1 MFRKLYNSIR
11 LFALRRK
18 EPYCTFYNMLG
29 FLPNNIALFQQA
41 CRHRS
46 VSRRNQER
54 GDNERLEFLGDAVL
68 STIVSDILYNTY
80 KYKGEGFLS
89 KTRSKIV
96 QRETLNQVAK
106 EIGLDR
112 IIETSIHSQ
121 SHNNYTFGN
130 ALEAII
136 GAIYIDQ
143 GFERCRYIVE
153 EVIIKKYID
162 IEKLA
167 RQEVNFKS
175 RLIEWCQHHRLSYNF
190 EIDNASNDD
199 HNNIIFHSQVSIAGR
214 VMGEGSGYTKKEAQQ
229 NAAHE
234 AVRYIKRHKGLL
246 EELQELQ
253 LSYTTSPTTT
263 PPVL

>member
-80 KYKGEGFLS
+80 KSKEEGFLS

-153 EVIIKKYID
+153 EAIIKKYID

-175 RLIEWCQHHRLSYNF
+175 RLIE
-190 EIDNASNDD
+190 
-199 HNNIIFHSQVSIAGR
+199 
-214 VMGEGSGYTKKEAQQ
+214 
-229 NAAHE
+229 
-234 AVRYIKRHKGLL
+234 
-246 EELQELQ
+246 
-253 LSYTTSPTTT
+253 
-263 PPVL
+263 